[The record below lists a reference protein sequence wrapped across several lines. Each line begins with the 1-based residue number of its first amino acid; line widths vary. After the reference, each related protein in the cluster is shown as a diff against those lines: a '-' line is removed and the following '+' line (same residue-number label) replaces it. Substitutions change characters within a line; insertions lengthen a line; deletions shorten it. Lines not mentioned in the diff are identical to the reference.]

1 MTLACAAEVGVRWH
15 SYKLDNA
22 LGIVRRAMKIIIHNH
37 GDSLAIDFE
46 KIAVERLERL
56 TRFSIP
62 IERIDVD
69 VKHEANPRFGKSS
82 HRVILTSRGSG
93 PLLRAEG
100 SGFNDLAAFDEAA
113 EAVELQLRKR
123 HERSKDIDRT
133 SLRKLR
139 GAKN

>member
-1 MTLACAAEVGVRWH
+1 MTLACAAEIGVRWH

-139 GAKN
+139 GSKN

>member
-1 MTLACAAEVGVRWH
+1 MAIACAIEVGVVWH
-15 SYKLDNA
+15 GYKFNNA
-22 LGIVRRAMKIIIHNH
+22 LEKLRRAMKIIIHNH
-37 GDSLAIDFE
+37 GQALAIDFQ

-56 TRFSIP
+56 SRFHIP

-69 VKHEANPRFGKSS
+69 IKHEVNPRFGKNS
-82 HRVILTSRGSG
+82 HRVIITSHGSG
-93 PLLRAEG
+93 PLVRAEG
-100 SGFNDLAAFDEAA
+100 EGFNDLAAFDEAA

-139 GAKN
+139 GVKN

>member
-1 MTLACAAEVGVRWH
+1 
-15 SYKLDNA
+15 
-22 LGIVRRAMKIIIHNH
+22 MKIIIHNH

-69 VKHEANPRFGKSS
+69 VRHEANPRFGKSS

-93 PLLRAEG
+93 PLLRAES

-139 GAKN
+139 GSKN

>member
-1 MTLACAAEVGVRWH
+1 
-15 SYKLDNA
+15 
-22 LGIVRRAMKIIIHNH
+22 MKIIIHNH

-69 VKHEANPRFGKSS
+69 VKHEENPRFGKSS

-139 GAKN
+139 GSKN